1 MAIQRTFDT
10 FLTLS
15 EINGR
20 LFIIN
25 IPRPFW
31 TVSIVAPVC
40 GGFFPFLVF
49 CSFLCPFH
57 HYFFLL
63 LPPVQINCS
72 SKTPPAGW
80 TTSLCSFQPFFSS
93 HPSIPAS
100 HPSSIIVFCC
110 PSLIVQNLY
119 VKLCKPSFF
128 SPLFCSSFS
137 FLCAFIAVALI
148 KSEALVDVVDFLY
161 GYYMRCYW
169 HSERWKPAFVPQVF
183 NKADVF
189 SCGERS

>member
-119 VKLCKPSFF
+119 VKLCKPYFF
-128 SPLFCSSFS
+128 FPPVLFFLFISMCFYCCGSNKVRSVGRRCGFPLWLLYEMLLTFREVKASFCSSS
-137 FLCAFIAVALI
+137 V
-148 KSEALVDVVDFLY
+148 
-161 GYYMRCYW
+161 
-169 HSERWKPAFVPQVF
+169 
-183 NKADVF
+183 
-189 SCGERS
+189 